1 MIRPYLSHMINNKK
15 TQGEWKIKLT
25 MAIKFFSSKN
35 SEKLVSCIVPVIMY
49 DNIVIGIEKDK
60 IIEDS
65 FDSFL
70 QRYEKGLEKSMRGSE
85 FVFDSVCSLHY
96 KLHKIRLNR
105 GGS

>member
-1 MIRPYLSHMINNKK
+1 MINDQK

-35 SEKLVSCIVPVIMY
+35 SEKLVSCIVPVIRY
-49 DNIVIGIEKDK
+49 DNIVIDIEKDK
-60 IIEDS
+60 IIEDP

-70 QRYEKGLEKSMRGSE
+70 QRYEKGLEEPMRGSE
-85 FVFDSVCSLHY
+85 FVFDSVGPLYY